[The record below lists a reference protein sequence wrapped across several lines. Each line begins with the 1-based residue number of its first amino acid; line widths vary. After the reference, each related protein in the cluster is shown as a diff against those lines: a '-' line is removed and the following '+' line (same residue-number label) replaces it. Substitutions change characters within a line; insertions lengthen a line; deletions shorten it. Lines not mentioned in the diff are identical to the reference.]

1 MIKFFRKIRQNL
13 LSEGKTGKYLK
24 YAIGEI
30 ILVVIGILI
39 ALQINNWNEQ
49 QKQVQDL
56 HSHFKALLI
65 DLNLDIE
72 MLKIRQNQAQNNY
85 MYSDSL
91 INYIRHKTFDE
102 LSNLELYV
110 LHPKI
115 TYRPFEWHGTT
126 IDEMKFTGTFRYI
139 KNKKIVNLLF
149 EYESNKVLSS
159 KWQDTDESKL
169 TTTYTY
175 WNDIVN
181 RNYSGQW
188 NRLSLVEWDGN
199 GNKVFRN
206 YSEDPVYK
214 QMKDENLELLTNDLK
229 KIYKGANFVWEL
241 KNGLKFRFEGS
252 IPNMIERAE
261 ELKTIITQELDIT
274 KG

>member
-1 MIKFFRKIRQNL
+1 MIKLFRKIRQKMLTENKF
-13 LSEGKTGKYLK
+13 SKYLL

-30 ILVVIGILI
+30 LLVVIGIII
-39 ALQINNWNEQ
+39 ALQINNWNEG
-49 QKQVQDL
+49 QKQVNDL
-56 HSHFKALLI
+56 HSHFRALLL
-65 DLNLDIE
+65 DLDLDIE
-72 MLKIRQNQAQNNY
+72 MLKIRQNQAHNNF

-91 INYIRHKTFDE
+91 TNYVRHKSLDE

-139 KNKKIVNLLF
+139 KNKKLVNLLF

-159 KWQDTDESKL
+159 KWQDADEMKL
-169 TTTYTY
+169 NASYAY

-181 RNYSGQW
+181 RNYSVPW
-188 NRLSLVEWDGN
+188 NMLILVEWDEN
-199 GNKVFRN
+199 RNKVFRN
-206 YSEDPVYK
+206 YLDDPVYK
-214 QMKDENLELLTNDLK
+214 QMKDENLKLLTNDLQ
-229 KIYKGANFVWEL
+229 KIYKGANFIWEL
-241 KNGLKFRFEGS
+241 KNGLKFRYEGA
-252 IPNMIERAE
+252 IPNMIRKAE
-261 ELKTIITQELDIT
+261 ELKIIISQELDET